1 MNSDNPTSDFDST
14 VNADSASDPL
24 KIEEPT
30 ESRQPLTKWLVG
42 IIAFVIF
49 FDQLTKHLALEALGD
64 IPGGSI
70 SVIGDFLRWT
80 LVYNEGG
87 AMGTNLGGSALY
99 GVIGIGILLALGYYL
114 WHNRH
119 ESKIALPLALIAG
132 GAIGNLIDR
141 FQMGKVVDFIDVD
154 FFNIAIMGFRLER
167 WWTFNIADSAI
178 SVALVYMLWYS
189 LRPQPKPTDKSEGL
203 SETSENI
210 GEDVA
215 AEVDNSGVDESL
227 RESQ

>member
-14 VNADSASDPL
+14 DNTDSSSAPL
-24 KIEEPT
+24 KKEEQA
-30 ESRQPLTKWLVG
+30 ESRQPLTKWLMG
-42 IIAFVIF
+42 IITSVIF

-64 IPGGSI
+64 IPGKSI

-99 GVIGIGILLALGYYL
+99 GVIGVVILLVLGYYL

-154 FFNIAIMGFRLER
+154 FFNVAIMGFRLER

-189 LRPQPKPTDKSEGL
+189 FRSQPKPTNESEAIPKTGANV
-203 SETSENI
+203 S
-210 GEDVA
+210 EDVSVK
-215 AEVDNSGVDESL
+215 VDNSEK
-227 RESQ
+227 